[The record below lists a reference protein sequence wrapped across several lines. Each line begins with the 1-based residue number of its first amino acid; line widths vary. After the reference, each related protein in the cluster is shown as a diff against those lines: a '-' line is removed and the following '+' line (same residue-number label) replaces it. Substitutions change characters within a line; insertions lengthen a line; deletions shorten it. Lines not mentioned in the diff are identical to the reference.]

1 MFPVLE
7 DVAQEL
13 NVTPDFLWQES
24 LGAYAARE
32 LRLTDMDIAD
42 FQDRYDVAA
51 PEELKA
57 KIDSGDIYSH
67 PAWEELIEWEN
78 LAMYRT
84 SMVRLQASLV
94 RHV

>member
-13 NVTPDFLWQES
+13 NVAPDFLWQES
-24 LGAYAARE
+24 FGAYTARE

-42 FQDRYDVAA
+42 FQDRYGVGTPA
-51 PEELKA
+51 ELKA
-57 KIDSGDIYSH
+57 KIESGDIYSH

-78 LAMYRT
+78 LVMYRT
-84 SMVRLQASLV
+84 RMIRLQASFT

>member
-13 NVTPDFLWQES
+13 NVDPHFLWQES
-24 LGAYAARE
+24 FGAYTARE

-42 FQDRYDVAA
+42 FQDRYEVNT
-51 PEELKA
+51 PKELKA
-57 KIDSGDIYSH
+57 KIERGDIYSH
-67 PAWEELIEWEN
+67 PAWEELIEWEH
-78 LAMYRT
+78 LAVYRAR
-84 SMVRLQASLV
+84 MLQLQASFT